1 MGDTEKDRPE
11 RTFWFTIARGFAYFM
26 TALFF
31 PVTYHGLQNY
41 ELNAPYII
49 IANHKHW
56 FDPLL
61 VGVKV
66 KRYEV
71 RYLGKKELAANRFT
85 KWITGKLHMIV
96 VDRHNSDLSAMRA
109 CVNTV
114 RQGHVLGIFP
124 EGTRCKDSTMSH
136 LESGA
141 AFIALR
147 CKVPLVPV
155 LVDKPAKLWRRV
167 NVYVGKPI
175 ETADLYTQPADA
187 STVALL
193 LDRMRNAVL
202 ALAPQKTV

>member
-1 MGDTEKDRPE
+1 MADGEKSRPE
-11 RTFWFTIARGFAYFM
+11 RTFWFTLARAFAYFM
-26 TALFF
+26 IALFYPTTF
-31 PVTYHGLQNY
+31 HGLENY
-41 ELNAPYII
+41 GLDAPYII

-66 KRYEV
+66 RRYEV
-71 RYLGKKELAANRFT
+71 RYLGKKELAASRLT
-85 KWITGKLHMIV
+85 KWIMGKLHMIV

-114 RQGHVLGIFP
+114 REGHVLGIFP
-124 EGTRCKDSTMSH
+124 EGTRCKDSTMLH

-155 LVDKPAKLWRRV
+155 LVDRPAKLWRRV
-167 NVYVGKPI
+167 NVYVGRPI
-175 ETADLYTQPADA
+175 ETADLYDQATDTA
-187 STVALL
+187 TVALL
-193 LDRMRNAVL
+193 MDRMRESVL
-202 ALAPQKTV
+202 ALAPAKSA